1 MEFNS
6 QGFSVVERTNTDVQV
21 YFNKIYSYMSQALG
35 LSALTAYLA
44 SKEPLLNLFYTHSQS
59 GLTYSWIGW
68 LAILSPLFL
77 VFYINSQS
85 AIQNI
90 AKTKIIFW
98 SFSAL
103 MGISL
108 ANVFLLYT
116 AASVFQA
123 FLVTAG
129 SFLGLSLYARST
141 KRDLSGWGRFLYM
154 GLIGLIL
161 TSFVGIFLKSNFLS
175 TGLSLSS
182 VIIFSGLTAYDTS
195 RLKQMYQSGLSEETL
210 DGVAVRGALSLYL
223 NFINMFWAILNLLG
237 DRK

>member
-6 QGFSVVERTNTDVQV
+6 QGFSVVEKPNMGVQI
-21 YFNKIYSYMSQALG
+21 YFNKIYSYMAQALG
-35 LSALTAYLA
+35 ISALTAFLSA
-44 SKEPLLNLFYTHSQS
+44 REPLLSLFYTQTQT
-59 GLTYSWIGW
+59 GLSYSWIGW

-90 AKTKIIFW
+90 SKTKVIFW

-103 MGISL
+103 MGVSL
-108 ANVFLLYT
+108 SNVFLLYT
-116 AASVFQA
+116 TASAFQA

-129 SFLGLSLYARST
+129 SFLGLSLYGRST
-141 KRDLSGWGRFLYM
+141 NRDLTAWGRFLYM

-161 TSFVGIFLKSNFLS
+161 TSIVAIFLKSSFLS
-175 TGLSLSS
+175 VALNLACV
-182 VIIFSGLTAYDTS
+182 VIFAGLTAYDTQ
-195 RLKQMYQSGLSEETL
+195 RLKYMYQSGLSGDAQE
-210 DGVAVRGALSLYL
+210 GVAVRGALSLYL
-223 NFINMFWAILNLLG
+223 NFINMFMAVLNLLG